1 MAYRDHEEASLSTT
15 STFDEASSHGIAV
28 RDPRDAARLFAR
40 AARHSR
46 RVRKLRVAIP
56 ALIVVILGATVLV
69 RWIDPL
75 KVLVRL
81 PNDAGRLVISGSKIT
96 MESPKLSGF
105 TRDRRWYELNAKAAA
120 QDITKPD
127 LVELQEIR
135 ARIET
140 EDKSTIT
147 LSSVAGLFN
156 RKAGV
161 LTLNNNILLKSSG
174 GYEMHLQEAVV
185 DTGNGQVV
193 SNKPVSVFTQDVTL
207 NADRLEVEK
216 SGEVVRFIGNVVMNL
231 NGGIG
236 EGKQQPAADKR

>member
-1 MAYRDHEEASLSTT
+1 MAFLDREEAGLSTT
-15 STFDEASSHGIAV
+15 STFEEAAGQGIAV
-28 RDPRDAARLFAR
+28 RDPRDGERLFAR

-46 RVRKLRVAIP
+46 RVRMLRVAVP
-56 ALIVVILGATVLV
+56 AAIVAILGATILV

-81 PNDAGRLVISGSKIT
+81 PNEAGKLVISGSKIT
-96 MESPKLSGF
+96 MESPKLSGY

-135 ARIET
+135 AKVET
-140 EDKSTIT
+140 EDKNTIT
-147 LSSVAGLFN
+147 LSSVAGMFN

-161 LTLNNNILLKSSG
+161 LTLNNNILLKSSS

-185 DTGNGQVV
+185 DTGSGHIV
-193 SNKPVSVFTQDVTL
+193 SNKPVAVFTQDATL
-207 NADRLEVEK
+207 NADRLEIEK
-216 SGEVVRFIGNVVMNL
+216 SGEVVRFIGGVVMNL
-231 NGGIG
+231 NGLG
-236 EGKQQPAADKR
+236 EGKQSADKR